1 MERCLN
7 CHNQRRDNGS
17 DLFLHYK
24 WIPTTI
30 LNKYLLQFSVRCKER
45 GIVQTWWNWAFDSR
59 LNQPTPPFGMIACH
73 IEEAGVV
80 CLLSIHGKV
89 VEAGG
94 NWVQVVSTKKGKYSL
109 LTCITIALKP
119 NIQFAVGFV
128 KANHPYFH
136 SCLKRYTPHTHTQTS
151 HTLSEPLIKRLPL
164 PLSGPLP

>member
-17 DLFLHYK
+17 DLFLPYK
-24 WIPTTI
+24 WVPTTI

-59 LNQPTPPFGMIACH
+59 LNQPTPPFGMIASH